1 MISRVFQVYLEE
13 LLSFFPVVALVGP
26 RQVGKSTLV
35 RAEPFVSNRSY
46 VTLDAVASRSV
57 AQSDPV
63 SVLDADGPV
72 TIDEIQLVPSLL
84 REIKLRVDRD
94 RIPGRFLIT
103 GSADLNYAADL
114 SHVLAGRVGVI
125 SLPPITEHE
134 LSETT
139 DAPLWTRLLQEPFE
153 PPGRS
158 GGQGYRWERLA
169 IGGFP
174 LSVLARDDRERA
186 LWMDSFRTTYLERDL
201 RRLSDISHL
210 SEFSR
215 LMELTA
221 ARSGALLNQ
230 ASMARDVGL
239 TPQTVGRYLSVLEAS
254 LLITR
259 LRPWYTNIGKRVV
272 KSPKLY
278 WRDTGLAAHLIGLGG
293 DQIESHPSRGA
304 LFETAV
310 VNEIAALLPLFATG
324 ADPFHLRTHDGLEI
338 DLIIR
343 YQGRLIP
350 IEIKARRTAHPE
362 DAAPI
367 EKWIA
372 LAGAAPGPERIADV
386 GAVLYAGTE
395 VVRLS
400 RHVWGIPFS

>member
-1 MISRVFQVYLEE
+1 MISRVFHAYLEE
-13 LLSFFPVVALVGP
+13 LLKLFPVVALVGP

-46 VTLDAVASRSV
+46 VTLDAVASRSL

-63 SVLDADGPV
+63 SVLDVDGPV
-72 TIDEIQLVPSLL
+72 TIDEVQLVPSLL
-84 REIKLRVDRD
+84 RDIKLRVDRD

-114 SHVLAGRVGVI
+114 SHVLAGRVGVV

-134 LSETT
+134 LTETT

-158 GGQGYRWERLA
+158 SGQGYRWERLA

-174 LSVLARDDRERA
+174 LSILARDDRERA

-221 ARSGALLNQ
+221 ARSGTLLNQ
-230 ASMARDVGL
+230 ASLARDSGL
-239 TPQTVGRYLSVLEAS
+239 TPQTIGRYLSILEAS

-259 LRPWYTNIGKRVV
+259 LQPWYTNIGKRVV

-278 WRDTGLAAHLIGLGG
+278 WRDTGLAAHLIGVQA
-293 DQIESHPSRGA
+293 DQIESHSGRGA

-310 VNEIAALLPLFATG
+310 VNEVSALIPLFATG
-324 ADPFHLRTHDGLEI
+324 AELFHLRTHDGLEI

-343 YQGRLIP
+343 HRGRLIP
-350 IEIKARRTAHPE
+350 IEIKARRTVRPD
-362 DAAPI
+362 DASSM
-367 EKWIA
+367 EKWID
-372 LAGAAPGPERIADV
+372 LARNAPGPERVADV
-386 GAVLYAGTE
+386 GAVLYAGKE

-400 RHVWGIPFS
+400 RHVWGLPFS